1 VKPRSVITSTWQ
13 SDWGLSVM
21 FAGIVLGL
29 LVAAPLVAAGVIS
42 RAPFDA
48 LFTLILVSGV
58 VTVSS
63 RRWAAVLASAVV
75 AATLAVRWMKYF
87 LPSLTIELWDQ
98 ALSILALSI
107 FVGLVLLLVFR
118 EGPITFHRILGAIVV
133 YILTGLVFM
142 NAYQLLFLLRPAS
155 FQFASGTTAPDQMAH
170 GLGFFSFVTLTTVG
184 YGDILPIH
192 PAARSL
198 AMTEALVGQLYPAIL
213 IGRLVS
219 LQIGSSK
226 QA

>member
-1 VKPRSVITSTWQ
+1 
-13 SDWGLSVM
+13 M
-21 FAGIVLGL
+21 FASIVLGL
-29 LVAAPLVAAGVIS
+29 LVVAPLVAAGVLS

-48 LFTLILVSGV
+48 FFTLILVSGV

-63 RRWAAVLASAVV
+63 RRWVAVAVSAVV
-75 AATLAVRWMKYF
+75 AVTLAVRWMKYV
-87 LPSLTIELWDQ
+87 LPSLTIDLWDQ

-107 FVGLVLLLVFR
+107 FVGLVLVLVFR

-133 YILTGLVFM
+133 YILAGLVFM
-142 NAYQLLFLLRPAS
+142 NAYQLMFLLRPAS
-155 FQFASGTTAPDQMAH
+155 FQFAGGTTTPDQMAH
-170 GLGFFSFVTLTTVG
+170 GLAFFSFVTLTTVG

-192 PAARSL
+192 PVARTL
-198 AMTEALVGQLYPAIL
+198 AMTEALIGQLYPAIL